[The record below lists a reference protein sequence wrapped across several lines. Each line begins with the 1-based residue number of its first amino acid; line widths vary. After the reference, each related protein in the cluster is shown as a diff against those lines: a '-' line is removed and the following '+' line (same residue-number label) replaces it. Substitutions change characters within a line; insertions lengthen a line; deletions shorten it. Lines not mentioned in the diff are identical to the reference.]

1 MSVPDPQDPG
11 TAHPTGTLPSGKPEA
26 FAPGLWIVATPIG
39 NLGDLSARAAGVLQA
54 ADLVACE
61 DTRRTG
67 RMLKAFG
74 LRAKLT
80 SYHDHSPAGVR
91 ADLVRRLG
99 EGALVALVS
108 DAGTPLVSDPG
119 YKLVREAVEA
129 GIMVTCAPGPSSP
142 LAALVVSGLPSD
154 RFLVAGYPPARP
166 GARRDFLAE
175 FADLRAT
182 LIFLESPRRLASAL
196 RDMRK
201 VFGER
206 RAAVAR
212 ELTKLHEEIRRGDLS
227 ALAEEYAGGP
237 PKGEVVIVVE
247 GRAPKAVSD
256 AEVEALLDEAL
267 SIQSVRDAAADV
279 AAATGRPRTDVYAR
293 ALRLKR
299 GAPRQ

>member
-1 MSVPDPQDPG
+1 MSAPDPQDPG
-11 TAHPTGTLPSGKPEA
+11 SAHPTAGPPGGKPEA

-39 NLGDLSARAAGVLQA
+39 NLGDLTARAAGVLQA

-67 RMLKAFG
+67 RMLKTLG

-80 SYHDHSPAGVR
+80 SYHDHSPAGAR
-91 ADLVRRLG
+91 AGIVRRLR

-119 YKLVREAVEA
+119 YKLVRDAVEA
-129 GIMVTCAPGPSSP
+129 GVTVTCAPGPSSP

-154 RFLVAGYPPARP
+154 RFLVAGYPPARS
-166 GARRDFLAE
+166 GARREFLAE

-182 LIFLESPRRLASAL
+182 LIFLESPRRLASSL
-196 RDMRK
+196 RDMRE

-212 ELTKLHEEIRRGDLS
+212 ELTKLHEDIRRGDLS
-227 ALAEEYAGGP
+227 ALADGYGGEP
-237 PKGEVVIVVE
+237 PKGEIVIVVD
-247 GRAPKAVSD
+247 GRGHRTASD
-256 AEVEALLDEAL
+256 AEVDALLDEAL
-267 SIQSVRDAAADV
+267 EARSVRDAAADV
-279 AAATGRPRTDVYAR
+279 AAATGRSRTDVYSR
-293 ALRLKR
+293 ALRR
-299 GAPRQ
+299 RRTAPEE